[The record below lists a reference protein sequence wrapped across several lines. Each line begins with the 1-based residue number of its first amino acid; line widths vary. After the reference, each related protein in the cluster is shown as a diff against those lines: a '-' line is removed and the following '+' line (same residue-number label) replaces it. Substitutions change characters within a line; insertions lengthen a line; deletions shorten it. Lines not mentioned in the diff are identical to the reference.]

1 MRFNMTVSCE
11 MAALNLFLHCF
22 LEIVQG
28 YLDLL
33 GFLGQKLD
41 FLRNCFMGNSRGSR
55 PTACCGRFGRDGEE
69 R

>member
-22 LEIVQG
+22 LETAQG

-33 GFLGQKLD
+33 GF
-41 FLRNCFMGNSRGSR
+41 
-55 PTACCGRFGRDGEE
+55 
-69 R
+69 